1 MAKSRQTFA
10 SGAAILGVTGLLCSA
25 LGSVYRIVLA
35 HVIGDV
41 GIAYYQI
48 AYPIY
53 SFLSVVATVGIPAAI
68 SKQIST
74 LMAKDDY
81 KNARAFFLTSLQ
93 TLCVGGL
100 VASALLALFN
110 GIIAGMQ
117 GVPDAGLMVQSVAP
131 ALFFSCIISAF
142 RGYFQGMQRMEP
154 TAYSLLIEEVVKSVF
169 GFALMLLWLSSGSR
183 LSAMGALLGIPI
195 AEAAATLYL
204 GIHYLRQRDGFLRQV
219 RQTPQGYGI
228 VPARDR
234 LRTLFKLS
242 VPITLSAAVL
252 PLITLLDNLMVI
264 NVLKSNGFSQV
275 MAQTR
280 FGLLTGIVAPVVY
293 VPMALANALQ
303 MSLVPS
309 VSASAT
315 LRRYHEVE
323 QQSRVGI
330 KLAILLGLPFSVG
343 LCILGPP
350 LLQAL
355 FFKTMTDQNTL
366 MAASALVRTLGVALF
381 FLMLAQTSNGIL
393 QGMGEM
399 PSPLKHLWQ
408 GAFIKLIASYLLMSM
423 PSVHINGAAI
433 GTLLCFAYIAMSN
446 LYSIRK
452 ILRRPLDLG
461 KKLIAVIVS
470 GLVMGILVGAS
481 YLLLHLFLPFWIC
494 VIVGILLGAAS
505 YSFLILRLRAIGP
518 EDCRL
523 LPGGLALDS
532 LMHRIGWW
540 K

>member
-1 MAKSRQTFA
+1 MVKGRQTFA
-10 SGAAILGVTGLLCSA
+10 GGAAILGITGLLCSA

-53 SFLSVVATVGIPAAI
+53 TFLSVVATVGIPAAI

-74 LMAKDDY
+74 LMAKDDL
-81 KNARAFFLTSLQ
+81 KNARAFFITSLQ
-93 TLCVGGL
+93 TLCLGGLLASGLLALLSGL
-100 VASALLALFN
+100 VA
-110 GIIAGMQ
+110 GVQ
-117 GVPDAGLMVQSVAP
+117 GVPDGGIMVQSVAP
-131 ALFFSCIISAF
+131 ALFFSCVISAF
-142 RGYFQGMQRMEP
+142 RGYFQGMQHMEP
-154 TAYSLLIEEVVKSVF
+154 TAYSLLIEEIVKSVF
-169 GFALMLLWLSSGSR
+169 GFVLMIVWLAHGSR
-183 LSAMGALLGIPI
+183 FGAMGALLGIPI

-204 GIHYLRQRDGFLRQV
+204 GIRYLRQRDGFLRQV
-219 RQTPQGYGI
+219 RQTPQGYGLI
-228 VPARDR
+228 PARDR
-234 LRTLFKLS
+234 LRVLFKLS

-264 NVLKSNGFSQV
+264 NVLKSNGFSQI

-323 QQSRVGI
+323 QQSRVGV
-330 KLAILLGLPFSVG
+330 KLAILLGLPFSIG
-343 LCILGPP
+343 LFLLGPP

-355 FFKTMTDQNTL
+355 FYRTMTDESTL
-366 MAASALVRTLGVALF
+366 MAATALVRTLGIALF
-381 FLMLAQTSNGIL
+381 FLMLAQTTNGIL

-399 PSPLKHLWQ
+399 PSPLRHLWQ
-408 GAFIKLIASYLLMSM
+408 GAFIKLVSSYLLMSM

-433 GTLLCFAYIAMSN
+433 GTFLCFLYIALSN
-446 LYSIRK
+446 MYSISK

-461 KKLIAVIVS
+461 KKLIAIIVS
-470 GLVMGILVGAS
+470 GILMGILVWGS
-481 YLLLHLFLPFWIC
+481 YQLFRLFLPFWLC
-494 VIVGILLGAAS
+494 VIVGILLGVAC